1 MPYPNDRRKHQAEA
15 DEVLSPEYLA
25 MLIACGGEVRAA
37 DRYRGGRAADGAAP
51 RATQG
56 RSAAAGRRW
65 IGADST
71 TEPVPA
77 PEASAPD
84 DRGVEKPSRLAYAG
98 VRTLAA
104 HPDPEAL
111 MHRDAVI
118 PTFMLS
124 TGTSITQASPWQT
137 LAVTLESP
145 ALEVMT
151 DLTKVKAATIH
162 PDQTLRQAEQTM
174 IYQGVRMLFVVNEM
188 PVLEGLITSTDLHS
202 ERQMSLVHS
211 RHLRFDEMR
220 VADVMSDLS
229 MLDAIALDSMRIA
242 TVSNLIATLRS
253 LGRNHLLVVQ
263 AGAPGAA
270 QQVRGVISRA
280 QIERQLGQPVEVT
293 ERLGNFAE
301 VVRALQ
307 LIASLAM
314 PCRHC

>member
-1 MPYPNDRRKHQAEA
+1 
-15 DEVLSPEYLA
+15 
-25 MLIACGGEVRAA
+25 
-37 DRYRGGRAADGAAP
+37 
-51 RATQG
+51 
-56 RSAAAGRRW
+56 
-65 IGADST
+65 
-71 TEPVPA
+71 
-77 PEASAPD
+77 
-84 DRGVEKPSRLAYAG
+84 
-98 VRTLAA
+98 
-104 HPDPEAL
+104 

-118 PTFMLS
+118 PTFQLS
-124 TGTSITQASPWQT
+124 TGTTITQTSPWQT
-137 LAVTLESP
+137 LPVTPESP
-145 ALEVMT
+145 ALDVMT

-188 PVLEGLITSTDLHS
+188 PVLQGLVTSTDLHS

-220 VADVMSDLS
+220 VADVMSALS

-280 QIERQLGQPVEVT
+280 QIERQLGQPVEVA
-293 ERLGNFAE
+293 EELAGNFAE
-301 VVRALQ
+301 VVRAL
-307 LIASLAM
+307 
-314 PCRHC
+314 H